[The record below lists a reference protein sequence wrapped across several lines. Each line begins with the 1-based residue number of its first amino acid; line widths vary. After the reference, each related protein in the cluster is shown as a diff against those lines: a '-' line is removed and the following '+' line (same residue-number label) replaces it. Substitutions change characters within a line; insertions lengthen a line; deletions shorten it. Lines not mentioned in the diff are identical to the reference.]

1 MTNIGARIYKAR
13 QASGMTAE
21 NLARR
26 LGISVQKVSE
36 WENGGTEPSAQN
48 IFSLYDI
55 FGQKLFYDVGNI
67 AAEKPN
73 RTCLAVS

>member
-55 FGQKLFYDVGNI
+55 FGQKLFSDVAI
-67 AAEKPN
+67 SR
-73 RTCLAVS
+73 RTSLTAPVWRA